1 MILTLDVENTTTTR
15 DGKLHLDPF
24 EKDNSL
30 TQVGTLDQSGNEHI
44 FTFDHSEKQ
53 GTPFDH
59 QCVQSMLDK
68 TTVLVAHN
76 AVHDSAV
83 AMGVRLYLYW

>member
-30 TQVGTLDQSGNEHI
+30 TQGRYTGSI
-44 FTFDHSEKQ
+44 
-53 GTPFDH
+53 
-59 QCVQSMLDK
+59 
-68 TTVLVAHN
+68 
-76 AVHDSAV
+76 
-83 AMGVRLYLYW
+83 R